1 MRRQAHKFRLAAL
14 AFAAGSLAAPVIVSA
29 TPSDRSTVGTH
40 LGVAGESV
48 TLNNSIDYLSISE
61 QSGAIVV
68 KLGLRQPL
76 ASLPASFSI
85 SNPAR
90 IVYDFPGV
98 SNGLGRNNEPANVGD
113 LRSVSVVQSGERT
126 RLVLNLSQLA
136 QTELRQEGKD
146 LLILLTPTAKVAS
159 GETVPSQFFAEQSV
173 SASGHAI
180 RDIGFRR
187 GRNGE
192 ALIVVDLSDAG
203 TGIDVRQQGSQL
215 QVDFLKTELPE
226 ALRRRLDVTD
236 FATPVTMIST
246 QPQGDNVRMII
257 TPKGLWEH
265 TAYQSDNQF
274 IVEVK
279 PVREDPSK
287 LFQNNRAGYQGDKV
301 SLNFQNIPIRELLHV
316 FADITG
322 FNIVVS
328 DSVSGNVSLRLNDV
342 PWDQA
347 LEIVMQQK
355 GLAMRKNGS
364 VIWIAPSDELT
375 AKEKIALEA
384 KQQISEL
391 EITRTESFQLN
402 YQKAEAVKKLLT
414 DEKQP
419 MLTPKRGSASVDER
433 TNKLFVNDVPSKL
446 DDVRRLIAEIDI
458 PVRQVLIEARIV
470 EAEDTFGSSIGAR
483 LGLSDFY
490 GGMVG
495 HRLAGSDGT
504 RFALGAHST
513 SLGYITGQAGSNGE
527 GQAPVLVSNNPK
539 TLSEGMNVSLAA
551 RGANNNPPGVFS
563 FSLFNSAKTQFLNLE
578 LSALE
583 ADGRGKV
590 ISSPRVVTAN
600 QIEAIISQGVKIPYL
615 KATSSGATSVAF
627 EEAVLSLKVKP
638 QITPDG
644 RVGLSVEVS
653 KDSPNLNIPA
663 IGGIAIDKKH
673 VKTEVLVENGGT
685 VVIGGI
691 FAQETGENT
700 SRVPLLG
707 DVPVLGNLFRQKNKS
722 DKRTELLVFITPK
735 VLNDQLGLR

>member
-1 MRRQAHKFRLAAL
+1 MKRHALSLRLAAL
-14 AFAAGSLAAPVIVSA
+14 AFAAGALAAPV
-29 TPSDRSTVGTH
+29 
-40 LGVAGESV
+40 VASPGGAASSLAV
-48 TLNNSIDYLSISE
+48 TGSQPVLNSIERLSVSE
-61 QSGAIVV
+61 QAGAVV
-68 KLGLRQPL
+68 VRLDLRQPL
-76 ASLPASFSI
+76 AAPPASFSI
-85 SNPAR
+85 SNPVR
-90 IVYDFPGV
+90 LVYDFAGMA
-98 SNGLGRNNEPANVGD
+98 NGLGYSNEAANVGD

-126 RLVLNLSQLA
+126 RLVLNLTRLNQA
-136 QTELRQEGKD
+136 ELRPEGRT
-146 LLILLTPTAKVAS
+146 LYLLLTPAPSVAS
-159 GETVPSQFFAEQSV
+159 GEAAPSQHFAEQV
-173 SASGHAI
+173 QTAGGHGI
-180 RDIGFRR
+180 RDIAFRR

-192 ALIVVDLSDAG
+192 GLILVELSDSG
-203 TGIDVRQQGSQL
+203 TGIDIRQQGSQL
-215 QVDFLKTELPE
+215 QVDFLKTRLPE

-236 FATPVTMIST
+236 FATPVTTVST
-246 QPQGDNVRMII
+246 VPQGENVRMTII
-257 TPKGLWEH
+257 PKGLWEH

-287 LFQNNRAGYQGDKV
+287 LFQNNRSGYQGEKV

-328 DSVSGNVSLRLNDV
+328 DSVSGNVSLRLNEV

-364 VIWIAPSDELT
+364 VIWIAPSDELA
-375 AKEKIALEA
+375 AKEKVALEA

-391 EITRTESFQLN
+391 EMTRTESFQLN

-414 DEKQP
+414 DEKQR
-419 MLTPKRGSASVDER
+419 MLSEKRGSASVDER
-433 TNKLFVNDVPSKL
+433 TNKLFVTDTPSKL
-446 DDVRRLIAEIDI
+446 DDVRQLIAEIDI

-470 EAEDTFGSSIGAR
+470 EAEDTFGSNLGAR
-483 LGLSDFY
+483 LGVSDLY
-490 GGMVG
+490 GGMAG
-495 HRLAGSDGT
+495 HRLFGSEQT

-513 SLGYITGQAGSNGE
+513 SLGYLTGQAGSNGE
-527 GQAPVLVSNNPK
+527 GSAPVLVSNNPK
-539 TLSEGMNVSLAA
+539 TLSEGMNVNLPAQA
-551 RGANNNPPGVFS
+551 IGNNAPGVFS

-578 LSALE
+578 LTALE

-600 QIEAIISQGVKIPYL
+600 QIEAVISQGVKIPYL

-653 KDSPNLNIPA
+653 KDSPNLRIPTV
-663 IGGIAIDKKH
+663 GGIAIDKKH

-691 FAQETGENT
+691 YAQESHDST

-707 DVPVLGNLFRQKNKS
+707 DVPLLGNLFRQKTKS